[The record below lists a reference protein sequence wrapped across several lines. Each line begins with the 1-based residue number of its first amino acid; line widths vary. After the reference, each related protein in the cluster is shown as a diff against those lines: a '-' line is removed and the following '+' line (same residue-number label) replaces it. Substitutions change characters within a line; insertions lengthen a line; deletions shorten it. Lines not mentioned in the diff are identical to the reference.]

1 MRKLVGIGQR
11 GRSGSR
17 WEGNIKRVVK
27 EILLESVN
35 WIHLAEDSG
44 EWLAVVKAVKNFP
57 QYLWEFRFPYFLWEF
72 YE

>member
-1 MRKLVGIGQR
+1 MWHIRGEEKSLQGLMRKLVGIGQR

-35 WIHLAEDSG
+35 
-44 EWLAVVKAVKNFP
+44 
-57 QYLWEFRFPYFLWEF
+57 
-72 YE
+72 